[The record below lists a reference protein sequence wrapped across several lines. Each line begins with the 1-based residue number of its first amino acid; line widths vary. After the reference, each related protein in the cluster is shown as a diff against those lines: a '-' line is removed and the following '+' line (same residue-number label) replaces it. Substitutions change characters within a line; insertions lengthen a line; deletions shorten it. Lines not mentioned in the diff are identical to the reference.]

1 MGTASQRRW
10 GMIAD
15 DLTGACDAGAA
26 FAAQG
31 FETRVLLE
39 PWPAVVKE
47 ADLTVV
53 STESRDDASDD
64 AKKKVADAC
73 RWMGERNISV
83 LFKKIDSV
91 LRGNIE
97 AEVAAVMNACGFG
110 SAVVT
115 PAFPAMGRTV
125 RQGALRVFG
134 KQPDYGPDLETM
146 FLSQAAVSVED
157 AETDEDLTAIAEAAL
172 ARKPVPLLVGSGGLA
187 GPAARTLARRC
198 GKPASDGGS
207 SSLLPA
213 GIPRSRLPIWLVIG
227 SRHPST
233 MAQLAYLE
241 EKGLFV
247 GAAEL
252 VLLRVPVE
260 AFDEN
265 AVRPAAEAF
274 QRGMVGALVLSGGD
288 TARLLCG
295 ALAAD
300 AIHLDGEVLPGIPWG
315 RLEGGLA
322 DGTTVVTK
330 SGGFGGPDLLF
341 RVVDSL
347 KEKERV

>member
-31 FETRVLLE
+31 FETRVPLE

-47 ADLTVV
+47 AELTVV

-64 AKKKVADAC
+64 AAEKAAATC

-97 AEVAAVMNACGFG
+97 AEVAAVMNACSFG
-110 SAVVT
+110 SAVLT

-134 KQPDYGPDLETM
+134 KPPDYGPDLETM

-172 ARKPVPLLVGSGGLA
+172 ARDPVPLLVGSGGLA

-207 SSLLPA
+207 GSLLPA
-213 GIPRSRLPIWLVIG
+213 GIPRSPLPIWLVIG

-265 AVRPAAEAF
+265 AVRPAAEAVR
-274 QRGMVGALVLSGGD
+274 RGMVGALVLSGGD

-300 AIHLDGEVLPGIPWG
+300 AIHLGGEVLPGIPWG

-330 SGGFGGPDLLF
+330 SGGFGGPDVLL

-347 KEKERV
+347 KEKEQA

>member
-15 DLTGACDAGAA
+15 DLTGACDAAA
-26 FAAQG
+26 SFAAHG

-39 PWPAVVKE
+39 PGSEVVAE
-47 ADLTVV
+47 AELTVV
-53 STESRDDASDD
+53 STNSRDDAADD
-64 AKKKVADAC
+64 AAEKVADAC
-73 RWMGERNISV
+73 RWMRERNIAV

-97 AEVAAVMNACGFG
+97 AEVAAVMSACGFR
-110 SAVVT
+110 SAVLT

-125 RQGALRVFG
+125 RQSALRVFG
-134 KQPDYGPDLETM
+134 KQPEYGPDLETM
-146 FLSQAAVSVED
+146 FLSQPAVSVED
-157 AETDEDLTAIAEAAL
+157 AETDEDLAAIAEDAL
-172 ARKPVPLLVGSGGLA
+172 ARSPVPLLVGSGGLA
-187 GPAARTLARRC
+187 GPAARTLAGRC
-198 GKPASDGGS
+198 GKPASGGASGS
-207 SSLLPA
+207 SLPA
-213 GIPRSRLPIWLVIG
+213 GIPKSSLPIWLVIG

-233 MAQLAYLE
+233 LAQLAYME
-241 EKGLFV
+241 AAGLFSE
-247 GAAEL
+247 AAEL
-252 VLLRVPVE
+252 VLLRVPLE

-265 AVRPAAEAF
+265 AVRPVAEAVG
-274 QRGMVGALVLSGGD
+274 RGMVGALVLSGGD

-300 AIHLDGEVLPGIPWG
+300 AIHLVGEVLPGIPWG
-315 RLEGGLA
+315 QLEGGPA

-330 SGGFGGPDLLF
+330 SGGFGGPDVLL

-347 KEKERV
+347 KEKEYA

>member
-1 MGTASQRRW
+1 
-10 GMIAD
+10 MIAD

-39 PWPAVVKE
+39 PGSEAVAE
-47 ADLTVV
+47 AELTVV

-64 AKKKVADAC
+64 AKKKVAGAC
-73 RWMGERNISV
+73 RWMGERNITV

-110 SAVVT
+110 SAVLT

-146 FLSQAAVSVED
+146 FLSQKVVSVED

-172 ARKPVPLLVGSGGLA
+172 ARSPVPLLVGSGGLA
-187 GPAARTLARRC
+187 GPVARTLGRRC
-198 GKPASDGGS
+198 GKPAPRMDASGASFS
-207 SSLLPA
+207 SRDL
-213 GIPRSRLPIWLVIG
+213 RSPRLPIWLVIG

-233 MAQLAYLE
+233 MAQLAHME
-241 EKGLFV
+241 DRGLFSRRRW
-247 GAAEL
+247 AC
-252 VLLRVPVE
+252 
-260 AFDEN
+260 
-265 AVRPAAEAF
+265 PAS
-274 QRGMVGALVLSGGD
+274 GALGGV
-288 TARLLCG
+288 R
-295 ALAAD
+295 
-300 AIHLDGEVLPGIPWG
+300 
-315 RLEGGLA
+315 
-322 DGTTVVTK
+322 
-330 SGGFGGPDLLF
+330 
-341 RVVDSL
+341 
-347 KEKERV
+347 

>member
-15 DLTGACDAGAA
+15 DLTGACDAAAA

-39 PWPAVVKE
+39 PGSEVVKE
-47 ADLTVV
+47 AELTVV
-53 STESRDDASDD
+53 STDSRDDAAANA
-64 AKKKVADAC
+64 AKKTADAC
-73 RWMGERNISV
+73 RWMRERKITV

-97 AEVAAVMNACGFG
+97 AEVAAVMSDCGFG
-110 SAVVT
+110 SAVLT

-125 RQGALRVFG
+125 RQGALHVFG
-134 KQPDYGPDLETM
+134 KQPEYGPDLETM
-146 FLSQAAVSVED
+146 FLSQETVSVED
-157 AETDEDLTAIAEAAL
+157 AETDEDLAVIAEAAL
-172 ARKPVPLLVGSGGLA
+172 ARNPVPLLVGSGGLA

-198 GKPASDGGS
+198 GKPVPDDASGAPFS
-207 SSLLPA
+207 A
-213 GIPRSRLPIWLVIG
+213 GIPKSSLPIWLVIG
-227 SRHPST
+227 SRHSST

-241 EKGLFV
+241 DKGLFID
-247 GAAEL
+247 AAEL
-252 VLLRVPVE
+252 VLLRVPLE

-265 AVRPAAEAF
+265 AVRPAAEAVR
-274 QRGMVGALVLSGGD
+274 RGMVGALVLSGGD

-300 AIHLDGEVLPGIPWG
+300 AIQLGGEVLPGIPWG

-330 SGGFGGPDLLF
+330 SGGFGGPDLLL

-347 KEKERV
+347 KEKEQA

>member
-15 DLTGACDAGAA
+15 DLTGSCDAGAA

-39 PWPAVVKE
+39 LWPEVVKE
-47 ADLTVV
+47 AELTVV
-53 STESRDDASDD
+53 STESRDDAADD
-64 AKKKVADAC
+64 AAEKAAAAC

-97 AEVAAVMNACGFG
+97 AEVAAVMGACGFG
-110 SAVVT
+110 SAVLT

-125 RQGALRVFG
+125 RQGALHVFG

-146 FLSQAAVSVED
+146 FLSRESVSVED
-157 AETDEDLTAIAEAAL
+157 AETDEDLAVIAEAAL
-172 ARKPVPLLVGSGGLA
+172 ARSPVPLLAGSGGLA
-187 GPAARTLARRC
+187 GQVARTLARRC
-198 GKPASDGGS
+198 GKPAADDASGASFS
-207 SSLLPA
+207 SRPA
-213 GIPRSRLPIWLVIG
+213 KSSLPIWLVIG

-241 EKGLFV
+241 DKRLFS
-247 GAAEL
+247 GADEL
-252 VLLRVPVE
+252 VLLRVPLE

-265 AVRPAAEAF
+265 AVRPAAEAVR
-274 QRGMVGALVLSGGD
+274 RGMVGALVLSGGD

-300 AIHLDGEVLPGIPWG
+300 AIHLGGEVLPGIPWG

-330 SGGFGGPDLLF
+330 SGGFGGPDVLL

-347 KEKERV
+347 KEKEQA

>member
-15 DLTGACDAGAA
+15 DLTGACDAAAA

-39 PWPAVVKE
+39 PGSEAVAE
-47 ADLTVV
+47 AELTVV
-53 STESRDDASDD
+53 STDSRDDVAGD
-64 AKKKVADAC
+64 AAEKAAAAC

-110 SAVVT
+110 SAVLT

-157 AETDEDLTAIAEAAL
+157 AETHEDLAAIVEAAL
-172 ARKPVPLLVGSGGLA
+172 ARNPVPLLVGSGGLA
-187 GPAARTLARRC
+187 GPTARTLGRRC
-198 GKPASDGGS
+198 GKPAPDDASYASFLSRPPKS
-207 SSLLPA
+207 S
-213 GIPRSRLPIWLVIG
+213 LPIWLVIG
-227 SRHPST
+227 SRHPTT
-233 MAQLAYLE
+233 MAQLAYME
-241 EKGLFV
+241 DKGLFSGV
-247 GAAEL
+247 DEL
-252 VLLRVPVE
+252 VLLRVPLE

-265 AVRPAAEAF
+265 AVRPAAEAVR
-274 QRGMVGALVLSGGD
+274 RGMVGALILSGGD

-300 AIHLDGEVLPGIPWG
+300 AIHLGGEVLPGIPWG

-330 SGGFGGPDLLF
+330 SGGFGGPDVLL

-347 KEKERV
+347 KEKEQA